1 MSETVYVWK
10 NEAMPGIVR
19 IGTIATPEESQQRIE
34 ELRNFRKGVPLPY
47 TCLYAAEVADASE
60 VEKHLFEEF
69 ACDRINPERAFLTT
83 EPHRVIAALKKFE
96 MTDQST
102 IIQEELNRMEAQE
115 EE

>member
-1 MSETVYVWK
+1 MSEIVYVWI
-10 NEAMPGIVR
+10 NEAMPGLMR
-19 IGTIATPEESQQRIE
+19 IGTIATKQETQQRIE
-34 ELRNFRKGVPLPY
+34 ELRNFCKGVPLPF

-60 VEKHLFEEF
+60 VEKCLFEEF
-69 ACDRINPERAFLTT
+69 AGDRINPERAYFTT
-83 EPHRVIAALKKFE
+83 EPGLVIAALKKFE

>member
-1 MSETVYVWK
+1 MSEIVYVWK
-10 NEAMPGIVR
+10 NEAIPGLVR
-19 IGTIATPEESQQRIE
+19 IGTIATKHETPQRIE

-60 VEKHLFEEF
+60 VEKRLFEEF

-96 MTDQST
+96 MADQST
-102 IIQEELNRMEAQE
+102 IIQEELERMAQE